1 MANKERKVPVIKV
14 RKFSLTFSAIL
25 IIISIVVFFAM
36 GFNLG
41 IDFESGLSLK
51 VQINNSDSDINSV
64 REGLSAIDSVKVQ
77 MIGQTSDKTYQ
88 VRINVDNDTESKAVQ
103 TKVITDLETAFGS
116 GNATILE
123 SNFIGAKF
131 SDTLVKTS
139 VYAVLIAMA
148 LILFYVWVR
157 FELGYAFSAII
168 ALFHDVLCLLG
179 FIIIFHFEI
188 SSTTIAAVLTIIGY
202 SLNNTIV
209 IFDRI
214 RETVKTGRI
223 KGLSDMIDAS
233 VGKSLTR
240 TTISSI
246 TTMLAVLPLAIFS
259 SGDIKLFAI
268 EMLFGIFIGT
278 YSSNFVAPVFLFL
291 FAKVP
296 GLDPTILKAVD
307 DISDRASVNYLM
319 GDVIKKTEA
328 ENRKKAEALKLEAK
342 KKSTK
347 KGTKKS
353 TKTTKT
359 TKTTKKPTLKLQE
372 AEEKKE

>member
-1 MANKERKVPVIKV
+1 MANKERKVPVIRI

-25 IIISIVVFFAM
+25 IVISIVVFFAR

-51 VQINNSDSDINSV
+51 VQINNSASDINSV
-64 REGLSAIDSVKVQ
+64 REGLSDINSVKVQ
-77 MIGQTSDKTYQ
+77 MIGQTSDMTYQ
-88 VRINVDNDTESKAVQ
+88 VRINVDNDAESKAVQ
-103 TKVITDLETAFGS
+103 TQVLTDLETTFGV

-131 SDTLVKTS
+131 SDSLVKTS

-168 ALFHDVLCLLG
+168 ALFHDVICLLG
-179 FIIIFHFEI
+179 FIIIFRFEI

-223 KGLSDMIDAS
+223 KGLSVMIDSS

-319 GDVIKKTEA
+319 SDVIRKTEA
-328 ENRKKAEALKLEAK
+328 EKRKKTEALKLEGK
-342 KKSTK
+342 KKTTK
-347 KGTKKS
+347 KGPSKTKKS
-353 TKTTKT
+353 TTA
-359 TKTTKKPTLKLQE
+359 TKKPTLELHE

>member
-1 MANKERKVPVIKV
+1 MANKDRKVPVIKL
-14 RKFSLTFSAIL
+14 RKFSLTFSTIL
-25 IIISIVVFFAM
+25 ILTSIVVFFAI

-51 VQINNSDSDINSV
+51 VQINNSETDINTV
-64 REGLSAIDSVKVQ
+64 RDSLSEIDSVKVQ
-77 MIGQTSDKTYQ
+77 MIGQESDMTFQ

-103 TKVITDLETAFGS
+103 AQVLTDLETNFGQ

-131 SDTLVKTS
+131 SDSLVKTS
-139 VYAVLIAMA
+139 IYAVLIAMA

-168 ALFHDVLCLLG
+168 ALFHDVICLLG
-179 FIIIFHFEI
+179 FIIIFNFEI

-214 RETVKTGRI
+214 RETVKTGRV
-223 KGLSDMIDAS
+223 KGLSLMIDSS

-259 SGDIKLFAI
+259 SGDIKLFAV

-319 GDVIKKTEA
+319 SDVIKKTEA
-328 ENRKKAEALKLEAK
+328 EKKKKAEALRLETK
-342 KKSTK
+342 KKKKATSKST
-347 KGTKKS
+347 KS
-353 TKTTKT
+353 TKTA
-359 TKTTKKPTLKLQE
+359 KKPTLKLQE